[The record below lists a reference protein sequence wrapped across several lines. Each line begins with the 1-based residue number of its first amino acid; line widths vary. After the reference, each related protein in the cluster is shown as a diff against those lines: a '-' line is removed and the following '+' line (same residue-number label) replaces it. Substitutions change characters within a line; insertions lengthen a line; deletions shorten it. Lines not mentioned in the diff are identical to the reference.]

1 MRVLILYHFF
11 YPDTVVSARIMSDLA
26 ADLTKKGHKVTA
38 YTSNCMIRKPELL
51 CKYEI
56 WNGVEIK
63 RFSRPR
69 FPQSSN
75 IGRLINSF
83 VLQTK
88 WIWSFFVERKQY
100 NTVIVGTDP
109 QFVWM
114 IFPFIKF
121 INHKV
126 KLIHWCFDLYPE
138 AIMVNSS
145 FIMKTL
151 ASMTKLYAFL
161 CYRACDVM
169 VDIGE
174 CMRNRLKKYNKS
186 IEYHTLTPWA
196 LKERNS
202 IPEPNPVIREELFG
216 KAKIGLLYS
225 GTVGYAHDITP
236 FIELAREC
244 RRKGIDAAFCFAG
257 YGNCYEKQTSCIT
270 KDDTNIRL
278 AGFASE
284 EELEKRLAAADI
296 HLVSLRQGWEGIVVP
311 SKFFGALAIGRP
323 VLFSGPSNSAISI
336 WCTKHKIGF
345 VLNNDTLNVL
355 KEIEANIVFLDS
367 IKKRAFD
374 TYQKEFSQKIVCD
387 KWEQI
392 VSNQHAYNTQSNF
405 R

>member
-1 MRVLILYHFF
+1 MKVLILYHFF
-11 YPDTVVSARIMSDLA
+11 FPDTVVSARIMSDLA
-26 ADLTKKGHKVTA
+26 ADLTEKGHKITA
-38 YTSNCMIRKPELL
+38 YTSNCLIRKSERL
-51 CKYEI
+51 CKHEM

-83 VLQTK
+83 VLQIK

-100 NTVIVGTDP
+100 DTVIVGTDP

-114 IFPFIKF
+114 IFPFIKL

-145 FIMKTL
+145 FVMKAL
-151 ASMTKLYAFL
+151 ASITKPYAFL
-161 CYRACDVM
+161 CYRACDAI

-174 CMRNRLKKYNKS
+174 CMRNRLKKYVKS
-186 IEYHTLTPWA
+186 VEYHTLTPWA
-196 LKERNS
+196 LKETCF
-202 IPEPNPVIREELFG
+202 IPEPDPIIREDLFG
-216 KAKIGLLYS
+216 KAKVGLLYS

-244 RRKGIDAAFCFAG
+244 RKKGIDAAFCFAG
-257 YGNCYEKQTSCIT
+257 YGNCYQEQTSIIT
-270 KDDTNIRL
+270 EEDTNIRL

-296 HLVSLRQGWEGIVVP
+296 HLVSLRKGWEGIVVP
-311 SKFFGALAIGRP
+311 SKFFGSLAIGRP
-323 VLFSGPSNSAISI
+323 VIFSGPTQSSIYI
-336 WCTKHKIGF
+336 WCKEYNAGIPLDEKTASF
-345 VLNNDTLNVL
+345 L
-355 KEIEANIVFLDS
+355 KQVEEDSSIVESL
-367 IKKRAFD
+367 KKNAYRI
-374 TYQKEFSQKIVCD
+374 YHEQFSKDVICKRWSQLV
-387 KWEQI
+387 
-392 VSNQHAYNTQSNF
+392 
-405 R
+405 